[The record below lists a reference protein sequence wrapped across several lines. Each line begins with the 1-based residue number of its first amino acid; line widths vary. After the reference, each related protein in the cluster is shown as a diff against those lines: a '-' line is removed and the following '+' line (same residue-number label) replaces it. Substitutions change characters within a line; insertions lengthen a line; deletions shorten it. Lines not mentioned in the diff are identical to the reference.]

1 MNSGVKICLD
11 KQVFGECTKGK
22 DCQACHLSIFNK
34 IDNTPL
40 NINDLNLNKNAKGYI
55 PKSKRLDNSK
65 VNQDN
70 SKELENKLILNLH
83 AKEYVPKYFNENPKV
98 REELNVEDD
107 EDELPDDDEG
117 VEFDII
123 MKDILNNEIMEELEE
138 EEECDEDKWFP
149 KYNDCECCKGFIYK
163 CKGVACENM
172 ESCYCK
178 IKDECDQEEDLKNLN

>member
-1 MNSGVKICLD
+1 MNSGVKVCLD
-11 KQVFGECTKGK
+11 KQIIGECTKGK
-22 DCQACHLSIFNK
+22 DCQICHLSIFNK

-65 VNQDN
+65 VNQDI
-70 SKELENKLILNLH
+70 SKELENKLTLNLH
-83 AKEYVPKYFNENPKV
+83 AKEYVPKYFNENPKLQ
-98 REELNVEDD
+98 EELNVEDD
-107 EDELPDDDEG
+107 DELPDDDEG
-117 VEFDII
+117 IEFDII
-123 MKDILNNEIMEELEE
+123 MKDILNNEVMEELEE

-178 IKDECDQEEDLKNLN
+178 IKDECDQEEDLKILN